1 MIQFMSPGIS
11 ITVNCAANHTHL
23 ILLSPT
29 KITYAW
35 MDQNADA
42 NSVASKNINRM
53 DFSWEKKSQSYLVD
67 HCIGTNT
74 VHKKKFTSRG

>member
-35 MDQNADA
+35 MDHNADA

-53 DFSWEKKSQSYLVD
+53 YFS
-67 HCIGTNT
+67 
-74 VHKKKFTSRG
+74 